1 MASFAVVNGLK
12 YSSLYNIIPN
22 IRPHH
27 AWALY
32 NTLEI
37 ILRLVQKMSTTRRKR
52 NRTASDGTTL
62 SPDGGSFD
70 EVIPT
75 AKESKMIEGNW
86 QVNGEVTGS
95 NLSRNTLRR

>member
-37 ILRLVQKMSTTRRKR
+37 ILRLVQKMSTQEGREIELPAMGLRF
-52 NRTASDGTTL
+52 L
-62 SPDGGSFD
+62 QME
-70 EVIPT
+70 EV
-75 AKESKMIEGNW
+75 
-86 QVNGEVTGS
+86 
-95 NLSRNTLRR
+95 